1 MEYHKDEIKEGM
13 RKYQLVISDTC
24 SINKTGTIDLK
35 QKFETLWN
43 KFKADKPSREELEQD
58 IADFREKSSD
68 NVAQEL
74 PKPRV
79 PVFCMVGSEA
89 QLYMQ
94 ELLDYV
100 VKNILKLKKTEFRKW
115 PQV

>member
-1 MEYHKDEIKEGM
+1 M
-13 RKYQLVISDTC
+13 RKSQLMISDAC
-24 SINKTGTIDLK
+24 SIYETGTMDL
-35 QKFETLWN
+35 QEKFKTLRN

-58 IADFREKSSD
+58 IADIREKSSD
-68 NVAQEL
+68 KVAQEL